1 MKEYQS
7 AVDDFTA
14 AIEAQPSD
22 VYLYMSRAFAYLQ
35 LGKPREALAD
45 RETAV
50 RVRPD
55 MAEVWIARGGSYHQV
70 GRHERG
76 CEIARKQSG

>member
-45 RETAV
+45 RRRPCASGRIWRKCGLPA
-50 RVRPD
+50 RV
-55 MAEVWIARGGSYHQV
+55 VSS
-70 GRHERG
+70 GR
-76 CEIARKQSG
+76 AS